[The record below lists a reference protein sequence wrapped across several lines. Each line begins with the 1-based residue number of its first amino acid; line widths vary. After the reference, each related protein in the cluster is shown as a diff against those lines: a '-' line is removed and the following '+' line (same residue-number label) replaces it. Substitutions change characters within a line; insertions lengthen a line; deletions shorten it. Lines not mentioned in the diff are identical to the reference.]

1 MPEAAPKKR
10 PESVLVVIFTA
21 AGEFLLMN
29 RVRPEGFWQSVTGSL
44 ERGESPRRAALR
56 EVREETGLLGAAALV
71 NLSQSRLFPI
81 IPAWR
86 KRYPKGA
93 CFNREH
99 WYALPLPSRR
109 LIRLNRNEHG
119 SYLWLPLDKA
129 LEQVSSW
136 TNRDAIRLLAGLPP
150 DGRRGPPAQPRQR

>member
-1 MPEAAPKKR
+1 MPKATKHKR
-10 PESVLVVIFTA
+10 PESVLVVVFTA

-56 EVREETGLLGAAALV
+56 ELREETGLLGAAALAD
-71 NLSQSRLFPI
+71 LHQTRLFPI

-86 KRYPKGA
+86 KRYAQGV

-99 WYALPLPSRR
+99 WFALGLPSRR
-109 LIRLNRNEHG
+109 LIRLNHDEH
-119 SYLWLPLDKA
+119 SRCCWLPLDKA
-129 LEQVSSW
+129 MEQVSSW
-136 TNRDAIRLLAGLPP
+136 TNRDAIRLIAGMPAE
-150 DGRRGPPAQPRQR
+150 GRRGLAMRR